1 MEVTTMNETLLT
13 QLRILKM
20 TDSKPNF
27 SELARIYDLDRRTIK
42 KYYDGYDGK
51 PTNRNKPSK
60 LDKYET
66 IIREKLQIK
75 GTAIRS
81 VYEFIFHEILILE
94 PTQTLINTLKQ
105 KGLNPRSIQRD
116 IPDLRHSPVNRD
128 RQIGKKT

>member
-1 MEVTTMNETLLT
+1 MNETLLT

-75 GTAIRS
+75 GTTIRS
-81 VYEFIFHEILILE
+81 VYEFIFHEIDSDIGTYSNFNKYLKTKGIKPKKYSKGHPRFE
-94 PTQTLINTLKQ
+94 TLP
-105 KGLNPRSIQRD
+105 G
-116 IPDLRHSPVNRD
+116 
-128 RQIGKKT
+128 